1 MEALTEQIVN
11 YEMGE
16 LSEAD
21 TFELFSKLIKNGMA
35 WSLQGHYG
43 RTAKAMIDAEL
54 LTPNGDF
61 TDFLKEELNI

>member
-1 MEALTEQIVN
+1 MYDMTEAIMQYETGELTE
-11 YEMGE
+11 E
-16 LSEAD
+16 D

-61 TDFLKEELNI
+61 TDLLKEELQ